1 MKNSRIFTLA
11 QAAIVLILNL
21 ETFALAQTNP
31 VNVATVNPSEQARG
45 VAISGEYAYVAFGS
59 GLRILD
65 ISNPANPID
74 TGYRDQAGPS
84 GAVSVSGRYAY
95 VAYAPCTSL
104 RILDLANPT
113 NPVTVSQIPGSWNCV
128 TVSGRYLFLS
138 PYSTPNSGVSI
149 YNIFDP
155 ANPVVLGQIASD
167 CFYGVAVSGS
177 YAYLASCYGRLAV
190 YDVSDPAHPWNVGN
204 SSGGFGFAVDVAV
217 LGNYVYLAS
226 WTNRLVAYDVSNP
239 ANPAFLSDPYAYGSS
254 VALSGNYAY
263 VAGTGGGPFYP
274 ATLSVVDA
282 SNPSNATAVAYA
294 PVPGLSDSYGYT
306 HRLAVARGSA
316 YIATDQG
323 LSIFSLGTPIPPSLS
338 ITPIQT
344 NALVFSWPAPSLAFA
359 VQQNSDLSTSN
370 WVTLT
375 GAPAPVVIASK
386 NQVIITKPQAT
397 LFYRLVLQ

>member
-1 MKNSRIFTLA
+1 M
-11 QAAIVLILNL
+11 
-21 ETFALAQTNP
+21 
-31 VNVATVNPSEQARG
+31 
-45 VAISGEYAYVAFGS
+45 
-59 GLRILD
+59 
-65 ISNPANPID
+65 
-74 TGYRDQAGPS
+74 
-84 GAVSVSGRYAY
+84 
-95 VAYAPCTSL
+95 
-104 RILDLANPT
+104 
-113 NPVTVSQIPGSWNCV
+113 TVSQIPGSWNCV

-217 LGNYVYLAS
+217 LGNY
-226 WTNRLVAYDVSNP
+226 
-239 ANPAFLSDPYAYGSS
+239 
-254 VALSGNYAY
+254 AY

-294 PVPGLSDSYGYT
+294 PVPGLSDSYYYT
-306 HRLAVARGSA
+306 HRLAVARGFA